1 MSVDSYLELFTT
13 MYGWAFAGI
22 FRDILVDTG
31 IVFLPFIITI
41 VSVWLEAHQMARF
54 QGADAAWMVRKME
67 VEFISAIFVFAMC
80 FSPLGVTSLANVN
93 LYHTPPATPLDPTP
107 TTATGV
113 ASDSTFD
120 TAFAGVPT
128 SLSIPPWWFTVM
140 SLSSGFNEAVRGG
153 VSGGL
158 SDLRAV
164 EELARTAT
172 VRDPSTRAEIQR
184 FYNECYIPARSRYLR
199 DGPTAATAAA
209 VATHGDADPDWMG
222 SHAFLD
228 EGDLYPSLYAEA
240 GVPGFA
246 LDLTGADRDLAGNTV
261 LPAWGRPSCSDWWTD
276 ATSGLR
282 ARMAALP
289 GPATLTRL
297 PTAVANLFTT
307 LTAASR
313 EDALARLALE
323 RSQPSALQIDKVV
336 GADGGFMQRAMQ
348 IVPDIIGAGGM
359 LSKAFEAQASRFPI
373 IQFATMAQPLI
384 LMAIY
389 MFLPLI
395 LVFGRYSLQVM
406 FMGALAI
413 FTVKSWAAMWYIA
426 RWLDEHLMV
435 AMYPDAATLLHTILL
450 EPDAGAALKRTT
462 LNTLLV
468 GLYIGLPFIWSGMMG
483 WIGMRVMNGIAD
495 VKTQAI
501 GAGSAAGRTGAGMAT
516 SVAGGAAGKVSAL
529 RGGPRGR

>member
-41 VSVWLEAHQMARF
+41 VSVWLESHQMARF

-67 VEFISAIFVFAMC
+67 VEFMTAIFVLALC
-80 FSPLGVTSLANVN
+80 FSPLGITSLANVN
-93 LYHTPPATPLDPTP
+93 LYHTPPSTPLDPTP
-107 TTATGV
+107 TTATG
-113 ASDSTFD
+113 AAPDSTYGA
-120 TAFAGVPT
+120 AFGSVPT
-128 SLSIPPWWFTVM
+128 TLAIPPWWFTVM

-153 VSGGL
+153 ISGGL

-164 EELARTAT
+164 EELARTAS
-172 VRDPSTRAEIQR
+172 VSDPTLRANIQR

-228 EGDLYPSLYAEA
+228 EGNLYPSLYAEA

-246 LDLTGADRDLAGNTV
+246 LDLTGADKDLAGNTV
-261 LPAWGRPSCSDWWTD
+261 LPSWGRPSCADWWTD
-276 ATSGLR
+276 STNGLR
-282 ARMAALP
+282 AQMASFP
-289 GPATLTRL
+289 GPATVTSL
-297 PTAVANLFTT
+297 PTQVANLFTT
-307 LTAASR
+307 LTASDR

-323 RSQPSALQIDKVV
+323 RSQPSAIQTDKIV
-336 GADGGFMQRAMQ
+336 GSDAGLMQRAIA
-348 IVPDIIGAGGM
+348 IVPDVVGMGGM
-359 LSKAFEAQASRFPI
+359 LSKAFETQASRFPI
-373 IQFATMAQPLI
+373 IQFAAMAQPLI
-384 LMAIY
+384 LMGIY

-435 AMYPDAATLLHTILL
+435 AMYPGAETLLHTLL
-450 EPDAGAALKRTT
+450 IEPDAGAALKRTT
-462 LNTLLV
+462 INTLLV
-468 GLYIGLPFIWSGMMG
+468 GLYVGLPLLWSGMLG
-483 WIGMRVMNGIAD
+483 WIGFNINRGISDIQNSA
-495 VKTQAI
+495 VRTGQ
-501 GAGSAAGRTGAGMAT
+501 SAA
-516 SVAGGAAGKVSAL
+516 AGGFGVVRTAATAGRGAL
-529 RGGPRGR
+529 RSVSKGK

>member
-41 VSVWLEAHQMARF
+41 ISVWLESHQMARF

-67 VEFISAIFVFAMC
+67 VEFMTAIFVLALC
-80 FSPLGVTSLANVN
+80 FSPLGITSLANVN
-93 LYHTPPATPLDPTP
+93 LYHTPPATPLNPTP
-107 TTATGV
+107 TTATGT
-113 ASDSTFD
+113 APDSTYGA
-120 TAFAGVPT
+120 AFGGVPT
-128 SLSIPPWWFTVM
+128 TLAIPPWWFTVM

-153 VSGGL
+153 IAGGL
-158 SDLRAV
+158 TDLRAV
-164 EELARTAT
+164 EELARTAM
-172 VRDPSTRAEIQR
+172 VQDPQLRGEIQR

-199 DGPTAATAAA
+199 NGPTAATAAA

-228 EGDLYPSLYAEA
+228 EARLYPSLYAEA

-246 LDLTGADRDLAGNTV
+246 LDLTGADADLAGNTV
-261 LPAWGRPSCSDWWTD
+261 LPAFGRPTCSDWWLD
-276 ATSGLR
+276 ASSGLR
-282 ARMAALP
+282 ARMASFT

-297 PTAVANLFTT
+297 PTAVANVFTT
-307 LTAASR
+307 LTATDR
-313 EDALARLALE
+313 EDALARLAME
-323 RSQPSALQIDKVV
+323 RSQPSAIQTDKIIGIDAGVFQQTMQAVPNVV
-336 GADGGFMQRAMQ
+336 G
-348 IVPDIIGAGGM
+348 IGGM
-359 LSKAFEAQASRFPI
+359 LSKAFETQASRFPI
-373 IQFATMAQPLI
+373 IQFAAMAQPLI
-384 LMAIY
+384 LMGIY

-435 AMYPDAATLLHTILL
+435 AMYPGADTLLHSILI

-468 GLYIGLPFIWSGMMG
+468 GLYVGLPLIWSGMMS
-483 WIGMRVMNGIAD
+483 WIGFHIMRGIENVQGTATTTG
-495 VKTQAI
+495 K
-501 GAGSAAGRTGAGMAT
+501 AAGATGAGLAKTVVSGGRGAMR
-516 SVAGGAAGKVSAL
+516 AGGK
-529 RGGPRGR
+529 GR